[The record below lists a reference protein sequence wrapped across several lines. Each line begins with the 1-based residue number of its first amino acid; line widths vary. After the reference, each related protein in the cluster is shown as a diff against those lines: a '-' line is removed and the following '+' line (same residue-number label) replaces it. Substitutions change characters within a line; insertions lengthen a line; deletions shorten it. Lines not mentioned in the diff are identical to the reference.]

1 MMEHLRSP
9 PDHFEQVKC
18 FHNSW
23 IKTNRGMIS
32 ESATYLFVS
41 VVVSML
47 YMPLEIRLSSL
58 AKKRN
63 DKIEK
68 YIIILP

>member
-1 MMEHLRSP
+1 
-9 PDHFEQVKC
+9 
-18 FHNSW
+18 
-23 IKTNRGMIS
+23 MIS

-68 YIIILP
+68 DIIILP